1 MEKKRREH
9 IQPGAGQRPEEAGA
23 LGNKSGPR
31 AVPEPGIRPGI
42 RVSPKAGPA
51 PDKRMRPKERTDRAK
66 KKAVEAYKGLLQL
79 LFPLRCPVCDDIV
92 RPSGEKIC
100 LECLGRLKLLAP
112 PWCMKCGKRLA
123 EEGEFCADCR
133 RIQHLFRR
141 GRALYEYESAAPAIY
156 RFKYGSRRE
165 YADLFG
171 EQVAEYL
178 GDFVRTVGPDALI
191 PIPLHRKRQA
201 ARGYNQAECLARAVG
216 SRLGVPV
223 QADYLVRVKNTVP
236 LKYENPEERQNNLKK
251 AFNIARNDVKLRR
264 VILIDDIYT
273 TGSTM
278 DEAVRTLQAAGVR
291 EVWFIALACGTG
303 I

>member
-31 AVPEPGIRPGI
+31 AVPEPGIR
-42 RVSPKAGPA
+42 VSPKAGEP
-51 PDKRMRPKERTDRAK
+51 PNKRMRPKERTDRAK
-66 KKAVEAYKGLLQL
+66 KKAAEAYKGLLQL

-156 RFKYGSRRE
+156 RFKYGGRRE
-165 YADLFG
+165 YADFFG

-223 QADYLVRVKNTVP
+223 QAGYLVRVKNTVP

-251 AFNIARNDVKLRR
+251 AFNIARNDVKLKR

-278 DEAVRTLQAAGVR
+278 DEAAVTLREAGV
-291 EVWFIALACGTG
+291 EEICFIALACGAG
-303 I
+303 L